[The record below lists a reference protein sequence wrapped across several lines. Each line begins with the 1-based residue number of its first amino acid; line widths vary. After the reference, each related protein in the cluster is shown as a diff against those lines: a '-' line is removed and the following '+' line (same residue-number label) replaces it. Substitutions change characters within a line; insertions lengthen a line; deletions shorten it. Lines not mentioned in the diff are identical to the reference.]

1 MRPFHPLTLGF
12 IAVVVT
18 SCRSSRVPAI
28 AATDSARAIATAF
41 RLAGSDV
48 PSDFHVLSFARDSAG
63 YLIVLGPNLVAT
75 NARGDTV
82 GYTVGGRVTVRVAPS
97 GVGTVLF
104 RSQ

>member
-1 MRPFHPLTLGF
+1 MQPNGSRLSCGRNARRRK
-12 IAVVVT
+12 AVE
-18 SCRSSRVPAI
+18 RQKK
-28 AATDSARAIATAF
+28 